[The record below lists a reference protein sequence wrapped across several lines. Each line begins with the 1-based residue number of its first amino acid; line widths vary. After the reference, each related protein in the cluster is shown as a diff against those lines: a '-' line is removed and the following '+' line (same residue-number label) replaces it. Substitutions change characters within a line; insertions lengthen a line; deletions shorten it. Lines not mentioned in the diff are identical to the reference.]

1 MFCPKCGNEVAEE
14 TVYCGICGQKLDT
27 ALPSGSAGAQVETVL
42 TPLSPKMFCP
52 KCGSP
57 IFNENP
63 ACPSCGWQAVPPQ
76 PTPTDTPVQ
85 QIQDKRSG
93 RAEDRRKRNIFL
105 FIAITAVILFLI
117 ALLASSSAEVAGEW
131 ESEYGDTIEFYE
143 DGTCDIDDYILSLV
157 SGTLVNGADDLMY
170 DTKFGG
176 KIEISYTMGS
186 SVRSVEI
193 NYKLDGDIL
202 TLGNM
207 TFEREP

>member
-1 MFCPKCGNEVAEE
+1 MFCPKCGNEVSEE

-27 ALPSGSAGAQVETVL
+27 DLPSGSAGAQVETVS

-57 IFNENP
+57 IFDENP
-63 ACPSCGWQAVPPQ
+63 ACPSCGWQAEPPKSSAA
-76 PTPTDTPVQ
+76 PTAHAKS
-85 QIQDKRSG
+85 QIL
-93 RAEDRRKRNIFL
+93 AAIMADRKFKWL
-105 FIAITAVILFLI
+105 
-117 ALLASSSAEVAGEW
+117 LLAFGIFVATVLLVCAIVVGSAEVVGEW

-143 DGTCDIDDYILSLV
+143 NGTCDIDDYILSLV

-176 KIEISYTMGS
+176 KIEISYTTGS